1 MDRRT
6 LLKNMAMTSLLPFGR
21 AGWAFAGDGTAPAG
35 KRMIVVMLR
44 GAVDGLNVV
53 VPYAND
59 EYYSMRSSIAI
70 PKPGADGG
78 ALNLDGRFGLH
89 PALAPILP
97 LWQSRKLAFVHACG
111 SPDSTRSHFD
121 AQDYM
126 ESGTP
131 GVKSTGTGWM
141 NRALGTLPRRPGT
154 LEAVSFGPVLPRI
167 FSGPDAV
174 ANVPLGREAGRATAM
189 DKSEINEGFDRMY
202 ADNGA
207 LGDAYREGRKSRQQ
221 ILSDLGDGDARD
233 MKEMKEADNGAP
245 SPKGFALD
253 AAQLA
258 TLLQRTPEL
267 QLAFMQLGGWD
278 THVNQGGS
286 KGQLANHLQPLAEG
300 LALLTNQLGPQL
312 DDTVIV
318 VMSEFGRTAHENG
331 NNGTDHGHGNVMWV
345 LGGPVAG
352 GKVYG
357 DWPGLSS
364 SALHEGRDLAVTTDF
379 RTVLARVCEQHL
391 RLPDKHLATVFPGAP
406 ATGSG
411 NVRKLLT
418 T

>member
-6 LLKNMAMTSLLPFGR
+6 LLKSAGMAALLPFGR
-21 AGWAFAGDGTAPAG
+21 AGWAFAADAAAAPG

-53 VPYAND
+53 VPYAD
-59 EYYSMRSSIAI
+59 DDYYALRPNIAI
-70 PKPGADGG
+70 PRPGADDG
-78 ALNLDGRFGLH
+78 ALDLDGRFGLH

-97 LWQSRKLAFVHACG
+97 LWQSRKLAFVQACG
-111 SPDSTRSHFD
+111 SPDPTRSHFD

-131 GVKSTGTGWM
+131 GVKSTDTGWM
-141 NRALGTLPRRPGT
+141 NRALGALVPRPGA

-167 FSGPDAV
+167 FSGPGAV
-174 ANVPLGREAGRATAM
+174 ANVPLGREAARANAM
-189 DKSEINEGFDRMY
+189 DKAEINAAFDRMY
-202 ADNGA
+202 ADSGA
-207 LGDAYREGRKSRQQ
+207 LGAAYGEGRRSRQQ
-221 ILSDLGDGDARD
+221 ILSDLNDTEAS
-233 MKEMKEADNGAP
+233 EMNEADRGAP
-245 SPKGFALD
+245 PPKGFALD
-253 AAQLA
+253 TAQLA

-286 KGQLANHLQPLAEG
+286 KGQLANHLQGLAEG
-300 LALLTNQLGPQL
+300 LALLASQLGPQL

-357 DWPGLSS
+357 DWPGLSAA
-364 SALHEGRDLAVTTDF
+364 ALHEGRDLAVTTDF
-379 RTVLARVCEQHL
+379 RTVLGQICEQHL
-391 RLPDKHLATVFPGAP
+391 RLSAHSLAALFPHAP
-406 ATGSG
+406 GTGSG
-411 NVRKLLT
+411 NVKHLLSA
-418 T
+418 